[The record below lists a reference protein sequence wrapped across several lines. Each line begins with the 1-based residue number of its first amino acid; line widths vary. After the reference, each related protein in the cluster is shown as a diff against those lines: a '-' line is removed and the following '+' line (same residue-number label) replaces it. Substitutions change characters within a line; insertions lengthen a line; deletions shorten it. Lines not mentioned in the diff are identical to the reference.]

1 MASNQDGTDK
11 GGTDR
16 RITAAER
23 QRRALQMRKSGAT
36 FEAIARAVGYS
47 NESGARKAINTA
59 LKKLILEPADELRK
73 LECERLDVMLHSLWP
88 DVLQGKPRSIEVA
101 LKVMDRRA
109 ALLGLDAP
117 KQVEDH
123 RIVSMQV
130 MADQIAEE
138 TGLDADELIA
148 EAERIIKNAA
158 GGG

>member
-1 MASNQDGTDK
+1 MSRRDDGTDK

-23 QRRALQMRKSGAT
+23 QRRALQMRKSGST
-36 FEAIARAVGYS
+36 FDQIAKAVGYS
-47 NESGARKAINTA
+47 NESGARKAVFTA
-59 LKKLILEPADELRK
+59 LKKLVQEPAEELKK
-73 LECERLDVMLHSLWP
+73 LELERMDVMIQSLWP

-138 TGLDADELIA
+138 TGLDPDELIA
-148 EAERIIKNAA
+148 EAERIIKAAA
-158 GGG
+158 G